1 MGRIAIYGAGGFGK
15 ETRMLLDIIAFK
27 IRGLTFAGFIDDFS
41 PREPLA
47 VKGNYDDVSIAI
59 ADSNIR
65 ETIYRKLGNNH
76 YPFTPLIHPEV
87 YIDKSN
93 HIGNGA
99 IICGGVHLTVD
110 IQLGK
115 CVIINLSSTI
125 GHDVTI
131 GDFTSIM
138 PSVNISGG
146 VSVGKNVLVGSGATI
161 LQGLTIGD
169 NAIIGAG
176 AVITRSVLPGKTVI
190 GVPAH
195 EMKGQ

>member
-1 MGRIAIYGAGGFGK
+1 
-15 ETRMLLDIIAFK
+15 MLLDIISAQSK
-27 IRGLTFAGFIDDFS
+27 AHTFAGFIDDFS
-41 PREPLA
+41 PREPVA
-47 VKGNYDDVSIAI
+47 VAGNYDDVSIAI
-59 ADSNIR
+59 ADSAIR
-65 ETIYRKLGNNH
+65 ETIYRKLGGNH
-76 YPFTPLIHPEV
+76 YAFTSLIHPEV
-87 YIDKSN
+87 YIDRSN
-93 HIGNGA
+93 RIGNGA

-110 IQLGK
+110 IRIGA

-131 GDFTSIM
+131 GDFTSVM

-176 AVITRSVLPGKTVI
+176 AVETRPVLPGKTVI
-190 GVPAH
+190 GIPAR
-195 EMKGQ
+195 EMKGR